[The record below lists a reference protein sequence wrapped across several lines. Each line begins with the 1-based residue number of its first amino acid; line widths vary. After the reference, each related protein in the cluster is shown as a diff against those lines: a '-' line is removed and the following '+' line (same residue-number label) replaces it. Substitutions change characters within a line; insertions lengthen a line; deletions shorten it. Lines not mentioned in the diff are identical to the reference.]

1 MGVAGCI
8 TLLVEAAAIREYAF
22 ILQHCLTG
30 CYLSKKHPWEWR
42 ELRGSSRAL
51 HCDMMISATLWLIL
65 QVLWV
70 LNIRKC
76 NRMVYSWDMLK
87 LENSQCYKPNVFITF
102 HRTLFI
108 YFFTEILWE
117 RTDWR
122 KLSLAAEKAT
132 GLGCLTVMQLWHWS
146 ANKCDLWWSVM
157 WGSVGGCDLLR
168 EERD

>member
-1 MGVAGCI
+1 MHNPAGGGRCHQGARIYSAALFNWVLPVKETSMGMA
-8 TLLVEAAAIREYAF
+8 
-22 ILQHCLTG
+22 
-30 CYLSKKHPWEWR
+30 

-108 YFFTEILWE
+108 YFFNEILWE